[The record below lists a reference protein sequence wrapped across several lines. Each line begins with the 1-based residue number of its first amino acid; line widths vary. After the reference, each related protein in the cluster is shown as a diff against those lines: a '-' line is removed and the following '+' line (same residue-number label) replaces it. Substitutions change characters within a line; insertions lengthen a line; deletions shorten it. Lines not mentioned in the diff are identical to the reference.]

1 MIKIKFPKKIS
12 EKKIEQFFIK
22 EGLKDLISK
31 KKFYVDGYEVTKKDF
46 KDKKKDKT
54 GKFDIRL
61 TNNPQPPELKDLYR
75 LYQFIILNKRTTI
88 LEFGCGYSTLIISH
102 ALKKLKN
109 KFKRKPFTRC
119 FHPFKLFVVDSEKK
133 YIDIVK
139 KRLNKF
145 SVGQNVNYLYSKSQ
159 MVLYAGNY
167 ATEYKKIPSVNPD
180 FIYLDGPDHLKIKGS
195 MNNFKVSSLDMMPM
209 SCDILKI
216 ENYLTPGTIILIDG
230 RTSNARYLKNNFKRN
245 WREYFDS
252 ISDQTIF
259 LLDEKPLGRF
269 NKEQIKFYNTI

>member
-1 MIKIKFPKKIS
+1 MIKIKFPKKLS

-22 EGLKDLISK
+22 EGLKELITK

-46 KDKKKDKT
+46 EDKKRDKT

-75 LYQFIILNKRTTI
+75 LYQFIILNKRTTV
-88 LEFGCGYSTLIISH
+88 LEFGCGYSSLIISH
-102 ALKKLKN
+102 ALKKLHNKN
-109 KFKRKPFTRC
+109 NKKPFTRC

-133 YIDIVK
+133 YINIVK
-139 KRLNKF
+139 KRLKKF

-159 MVLYAGNY
+159 MVTYGGNY

-180 FIYLDGPDHLKIKGS
+180 FIYLDGPDHLKINGS
-195 MNNFKVSSLDMMPM
+195 INNFKVSSLDMMPM

-245 WREYFDS
+245 WRKYFDG
-252 ISDQTIF
+252 INDQTIF